1 MYDYI
6 ITGAGSAGC
15 VLANRLSED
24 PSVKVLLLEAGGRDL
39 NPFIHMPGGLGKLF
53 GPRVNWR
60 FFTAPQ
66 KNLDGRSIWYPQGKT
81 LGGSSSINAMVYI
94 RGQREDYDDWA
105 ALGNDGW
112 SYADVLPYFRKSEDN
127 ERFVDAYHGQGGPLW
142 VSDQIGPHELSRAFV
157 RACQA
162 WGLPYNPDFNGATQY
177 GAGFY
182 QVTCRHGRR
191 RSASVSYL
199 WPIRRR
205 PNLTVLT
212 HARAI
217 RVVLSHGRAVAVEIA
232 RRGQVTTESC
242 SREVIVS
249 SGAINSPRLLMLSGI
264 GDADDL
270 KRVGIAPLHDLKG
283 VGKHL
288 KDHLCTNL
296 HVTLR
301 EPISYDRQDR
311 FPHWVR
317 HGLQW
322 LLYRSGPVAS
332 VIVEGGGFASSDAS
346 GRPDTQIHIAPA
358 FVVRG
363 GQTRLD
369 GHGFTINTTFLRPR
383 SVGSVTL
390 RASDPAA
397 EPIIDPN
404 YHADPFDREMSL
416 RSIRT
421 VREILAQK
429 EIAKHIKVERLPGP
443 EARTDAEIMAY
454 VRQYAC
460 CDYHPTGTC
469 KMGVDAQAV
478 VDSHL
483 RVHGLEGLRVVDAS
497 IMPMLPSGNTNA
509 PTIMIAERAADL
521 IRDREH
527 AAVPAAKAA

>member
-1 MYDYI
+1 M
-6 ITGAGSAGC
+6 
-15 VLANRLSED
+15 
-24 PSVKVLLLEAGGRDL
+24 LLLEAGGRDL

-60 FFTAPQ
+60 FFTVPQ

-94 RGQREDYDDWA
+94 RGQKEDYDNWA
-105 ALGNDGW
+105 ALGNEGW

-127 ERFVDAYHGQGGPLW
+127 ERLVDAYHGQGGPLW

-157 RACQA
+157 RACQQ

-199 WPIRRR
+199 WPIQTR

-217 RVVLSHGRAVAVEIA
+217 RIVLEQRPRDRRRIRASGTGHDRRLFARGHRIERRDQFSPAAHVVRD
-232 RRGQVTTESC
+232 RR
-242 SREVIVS
+242 RR
-249 SGAINSPRLLMLSGI
+249 RLKK
-264 GDADDL
+264 AA
-270 KRVGIAPLHDLKG
+270 IAPLHDLKG
-283 VGKHL
+283 VGKNL
-288 KDHLCTNL
+288 QDHLCTNL
-296 HVTLR
+296 HVGLK
-301 EPISYDRQDR
+301 EPISYDGQDR
-311 FPHWVR
+311 LPHSLR

-332 VIVEGGGFASSDAS
+332 VIVEGAGFASSDAS
-346 GRPDTQIHIAPA
+346 GRPDTQMHIAPA

-363 GQTRLD
+363 GQTRLE
-369 GHGFTINTTFLRPR
+369 GHGFTVNTTFLRPR
-383 SVGSVTL
+383 SIGSVTL

-397 EPIIDPN
+397 EPVIDPN
-404 YHADPFDREMSL
+404 YHSDPFDREMSL

-421 VREILAQK
+421 VREILAHK
-429 EIAKHIKVERLPGP
+429 EIAKHIKEERLPGP

-460 CDYHPTGTC
+460 CDYHPVGTC
-469 KMGVDAQAV
+469 KMGDDAQAV

-497 IMPMLPSGNTNA
+497 IMPVLPSGNTNA
-509 PTIMIAERAADL
+509 PTMMIAEKAADL
-521 IRDREH
+521 IRLHTRS
-527 AAVPAAKAA
+527 AAPASKTA